1 MAKILFATDFSPV
14 AQNAATYALHLAGY
28 LGLELE
34 LFHAYIIPFA
44 YTDSPVPLLNVDE
57 IQEIAEGSMNIE
69 YSRLKG
75 LMPDMQIHKQ
85 IVAGDIIECLK
96 ERIESDAPVLIV
108 MGTSGDESD
117 SLLWGSVAV
126 KALRSFSAPVLAV
139 PAKASWK
146 RVSRI
151 CFAADYAQVSAQT
164 PLAEISGWVSRMQA
178 DLSVLHVDSG
188 AEQTAPNPVLI
199 EQLQSLNPEYHSII
213 HEKMDEGVQNFLLHH
228 QIDWLVLIPRK
239 YGFFENLFHKSR
251 TKMLAQVSHVPILAL
266 HQEG

>member
-1 MAKILFATDFSPV
+1 MAKVLFATDFSPV
-14 AQNAATYALHLAGY
+14 AQNAATYALHLADH

-57 IQEIAEGSMNIE
+57 IQEIAESSMDAE
-69 YSRLKG
+69 HTRLKTLIPG
-75 LMPDMQIHKQ
+75 MQIHKR
-85 IVAGDIIECLK
+85 IVPGDIIECLREK
-96 ERIESDAPVLIV
+96 IEFDMPALIV
-108 MGTSGDESD
+108 LGTSGDESD
-117 SLLWGSVAV
+117 SLLWGSVAI

-146 RVSRI
+146 PVSRI
-151 CFAADYAQVSAQT
+151 CFAADYAQISVQT
-164 PLAEISGWVSRMQA
+164 PVAEVAGWVTRMKA
-178 DLSVLHVDSG
+178 NLSVLHVDSG
-188 AEQTAPNPVLI
+188 SEQTAPNPVLI
-199 EQLQSLNPEYHSII
+199 EQLQMLNPEYHSII
-213 HEKMDEGVQNFLLHH
+213 HEKMDEGVQNFVLHH
-228 QIDWLVLIPRK
+228 QIDWLILIPRK